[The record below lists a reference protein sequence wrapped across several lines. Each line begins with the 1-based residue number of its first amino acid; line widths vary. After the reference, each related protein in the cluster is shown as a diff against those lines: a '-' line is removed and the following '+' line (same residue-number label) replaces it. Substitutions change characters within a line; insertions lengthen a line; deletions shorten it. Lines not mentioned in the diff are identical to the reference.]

1 MSGPSTPSSPR
12 APAPLPPD
20 GSPPAS
26 PESLIYDW
34 NQAEAA
40 PRPPQPFGLIDET
53 LRDGIQSPSA
63 THPSLEDKL
72 ELLELIQAIGVD
84 SVNLGMPCS
93 SPRALADAVA
103 MSRHIQAR
111 RLTLTPAVAGRT
123 VLGDVER
130 ALDVVQQGGMP
141 VVLYVFIGASTLRQ
155 WAEGWNLDFLAKA
168 SASAISLAVR
178 EGLEVAFVTED
189 TSRASPEILDPLFRT
204 ALGHG
209 ARRLV
214 LCDTVGHATPAG
226 ARALVRWTR
235 RLIASTGVPGQVE
248 WHGHNDRGLSLDNAL
263 AALSA
268 GADRLQ
274 ACGLGVGERVGNTAM
289 DVLLLNLKLLGW
301 YEHDLSRLADYT
313 RKVSEALCIPIPF
326 NHPLSGRDAFRTGT
340 GVHASAII
348 KALGRDDGRLA
359 DHLYSS
365 IPAREFG
372 REQRIEV
379 GFMSGLS
386 NVRFWLE
393 SRGLP
398 SNEPLCQEL
407 LAWAKG
413 RDSLPREEE
422 ILQVV
427 DASHYRKQTAG

>member
-1 MSGPSTPSSPR
+1 MSSLALLPSQK
-12 APAPLPPD
+12 PPETRE
-20 GSPPAS
+20 GAARVP

-34 NQAEAA
+34 NQVEAP

-63 THPSLEDKL
+63 TNPSLEDKL
-72 ELLELIQAIGVD
+72 ELIELMQAIGVD
-84 SVNLGMPCS
+84 AVNLGMPCA
-93 SPRALADAVA
+93 SPRALADVVA

-111 RLTLTPAVAGRT
+111 RLTLTPAVAART
-123 VLGDVER
+123 VLSDVEKVID
-130 ALDVVQQGGMP
+130 AVQQGGMP
-141 VVLYVFIGASTLRQ
+141 LTLYVFIGASSLRQ
-155 WAEGWNLDFLAKA
+155 WAEGWSLDFLA
-168 SASAISLAVR
+168 SASAHTIGFAVR

-189 TSRASPEILDPLFRT
+189 TSRSSPEILDRLFRT
-204 ALGHG
+204 ALGQG

-235 RLIASTGVPGQVE
+235 QLIASTGCPGQVE
-248 WHGHNDRGLSLDNAL
+248 WHGHNDRGLGLDNAL

-301 YEHDLSRLADYT
+301 YTHDLSRLADYT
-313 RKVSEALCIPIPF
+313 RKVSEALRIPIPF
-326 NHPLSGRDAFRTGT
+326 NHPLSGEDAFRTGT
-340 GVHASAII
+340 GVHAAALI
-348 KALGRDDGRLA
+348 KALGRGGGRLA

-365 IPAREFG
+365 VPAQEFG

-386 NVRFWLE
+386 NVRFWLQ

-398 SNEPLCQEL
+398 SDEALCQEVL
-407 LAWAKG
+407 CWAKE

-427 DASHYRKQTAG
+427 ETHRRRRQSAG